1 MSKDH
6 PATPQGL
13 PTTTW
18 DAPRTSQTSPG
29 SPKDPSGNIQG
40 PPCDAT
46 RTLNG
51 SPGMHQRPPR
61 LSRDRH
67 GTMRTLK
74 CRTDLTRDVH
84 EAILRPEKHGFPA
97 GRATL
102 DVSQPSTCF
111 FENYFST
118 IEDEKPLLQFH
129 LLNARQKQQFQKS
142 EDHNNRKSL
151 YMKRLHTHFR
161 HGK

>member
-1 MSKDH
+1 MSNDH

-18 DAPRTSQTSPG
+18 DAPRTSQMFPA
-29 SPKDPSGNIQG
+29 SPKGPSGSIQI

-51 SPGMHQRPPR
+51 SPGMHQRAPR

-74 CRTDLTRDVH
+74 CRTDLTRDVLKV
-84 EAILRPEKHGFPA
+84 ILRREKHDFLQGEQHWTFP
-97 GRATL
+97 RL
-102 DVSQPSTCF
+102 RPVSWRILSLLLKMRNP
-111 FENYFST
+111 YFNFIYEMAAKSKISRNLKIT
-118 IEDEKPLLQFH
+118 IIVNCH
-129 LLNARQKQQFQKS
+129 I
-142 EDHNNRKSL
+142 
-151 YMKRLHTHFR
+151 
-161 HGK
+161 